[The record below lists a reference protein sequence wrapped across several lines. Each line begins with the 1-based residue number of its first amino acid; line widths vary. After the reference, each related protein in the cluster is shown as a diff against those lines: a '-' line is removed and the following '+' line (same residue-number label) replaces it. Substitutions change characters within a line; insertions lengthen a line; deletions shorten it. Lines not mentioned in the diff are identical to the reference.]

1 MEISV
6 YCRACGEP
14 LHVQATACPHCGAPQ
29 PSAAGVTFSNPAGG
43 PVLAIVSCVLGV
55 LTLLGLLS
63 DGSPADRDELLGG
76 FCLSLIAI
84 VCGALSIYH
93 QKPGGVAAVVGLV
106 TAGIALLICLANL

>member
-1 MEISV
+1 M
-6 YCRACGEP
+6 
-14 LHVQATACPHCGAPQ
+14 
-29 PSAAGVTFSNPAGG
+29 
-43 PVLAIVSCVLGV
+43 LGV

-93 QKPGGVAAVVGLV
+93 QKPGRAAAVVGLV

>member
-14 LHVQATACPHCGAPQ
+14 LHALAMACPHCGAPQ
-29 PSAAGVTFSNPAGG
+29 PNVAGGAASKPAGS

-76 FCLSLIAI
+76 FFLSLIAI
-84 VCGALSIYH
+84 VCGVLSIYH
-93 QKPGGVAAVVGLV
+93 QKPGRVAAVVGLV
-106 TAGIALLICLANL
+106 TAGIGLLICLANL

>member
-1 MEISV
+1 M
-6 YCRACGEP
+6 
-14 LHVQATACPHCGAPQ
+14 
-29 PSAAGVTFSNPAGG
+29 
-43 PVLAIVSCVLGV
+43 LGV

-76 FCLSLIAI
+76 FCLSLIAV

-93 QKPGGVAAVVGLV
+93 QKPGRVAAVVGLV

>member
-1 MEISV
+1 MTGLV
-6 YCRACGEP
+6 HCRGCAQR
-14 LHVQATACPHCGAPQ
+14 LHAEAAACPHCGAPQ
-29 PSAAGVTFSNPAGG
+29 AGATPDIVSKPAGS

-93 QKPGGVAAVVGLV
+93 QKPGRTAAVVGLV
-106 TAGIALLICLANL
+106 TAGIGLLVCLGSF

>member
-1 MEISV
+1 MTALV
-6 YCRACGEP
+6 HCRACREP
-14 LHVQATACPHCGAPQ
+14 LHALAMACPHCGAPR
-29 PSAAGVTFSNPAGG
+29 PNATAGAVAKPAGG
-43 PVLAIVSCVLGV
+43 PALAIVSCVLGV

-76 FCLSLIAI
+76 FSLSLIAI

-93 QKPGGVAAVVGLV
+93 QKPGRTAAVVGLV